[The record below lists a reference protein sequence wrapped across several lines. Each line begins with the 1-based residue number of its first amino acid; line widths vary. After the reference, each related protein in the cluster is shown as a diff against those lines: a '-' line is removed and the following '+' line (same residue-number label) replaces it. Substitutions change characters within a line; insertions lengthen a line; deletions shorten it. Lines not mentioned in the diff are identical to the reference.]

1 MSYDEQDQTA
11 EVIEDYQ
18 SALDGLTMNSRFE
31 ITNLTQIAR
40 DLTNYAFPIAE
51 TLEQHIKKVPP
62 QRKLPAMYVLDS
74 IVKNIGTPYT
84 LFFGKNLYSTFMDS
98 YASVNDGTR
107 KKMEEMLKTWKEPVP
122 GSIDKNPVF
131 SPDVVR
137 PIENAL
143 IKARTSA
150 LQAHQEQMRTQH
162 QLFGRGGR
170 PVAAPHRNTP
180 TPPNA
185 RQQFNQP
192 QPPQIGINGHRP
204 ESAMGQPA
212 YPQLPPAHYHQGS
225 TPQPLMSTP
234 AAAPFQP
241 PPFGSYGAPAAQPG
255 ISIDSLINEIEQL
268 IVGARAELGR
278 SPFDASIQA
287 ELKALVDLQTVLKT
301 RGAMLS
307 QEQLV
312 PVKTQ
317 VANLA
322 VKYRASNA
330 QQTVTPTPPIHG
342 PPFHAPIQHQ
352 PHQIA
357 PVAPAPPASAPP
369 AAVSLDALLGK
380 GALAALL
387 SRRSATPQVP
397 TPQQQ
402 PATVAAL
409 RSPPSQKAE
418 LRKPTTPDPMALLGA
433 LRGFGLIPPTTQ
445 SGGTP
450 VSKPLAPPPH
460 PAAAAHEASLTTPT
474 PTPGGTPLPPNL
486 ASILAAARNLAASSV
501 PPPVIITSG
510 DISLTT
516 SSLKQFRPHL
526 VPTIYEALGPPCTQ
540 CGRRFKTDEEGRKK
554 KTAHMD
560 WHFRVHQRI
569 VEAEKRGQ
577 HRSWYVDQA
586 DWIKSRE
593 TIDDHQADAD
603 ADAAKNAAASS
614 TSKSSGPKIKYIPVP
629 EDGDNTNTVCPICQ
643 EKFVTKWLDEAQ
655 EWVWTDAMRV
665 GGRAFH
671 ASCYTDVS
679 KDGGNMPMYG
689 GGGVKATPDPVL
701 GKRKAEGEMG
711 NHRGGRFKMDA

>member
-51 TLEQHIKKVPP
+51 TLEQHIKRVPP

-98 YASVNDGTR
+98 YASVNDSTR
-107 KKMEEMLKTWKEPVP
+107 RKMEEMLKTWKEPVP

-131 SPDVVR
+131 PPDVVR

-150 LQAHQEQMRTQH
+150 LHAHQEQMRTQH

-170 PVAAPHRNTP
+170 PIAPHRNTP

-192 QPPQIGINGHRP
+192 PQPHAGVNGHRP
-204 ESAMGQPA
+204 ESALGQAA
-212 YPQLPPAHYHQGS
+212 YSQHPPAHFPGS
-225 TPQPLMSTP
+225 TPQPLMSAP

-241 PPFGSYGAPAAQPG
+241 PPFGSYAAPGAQPG

-268 IVGARAELGR
+268 VVAARTELGR
-278 SPFDASIQA
+278 SPYDTSIQT
-287 ELKALVDLQTVLKT
+287 ELKALLDLQTVLKT

-330 QQTVTPTPPIHG
+330 HQTVTPTPPIHG
-342 PPFHAPIQHQ
+342 TPFHAPMQHQ
-352 PHQIA
+352 QHPPQQIA
-357 PVAPAPPASAPP
+357 PVAPAPPAPAPP
-369 AAVSLDALLGK
+369 GSVSLDALLGK

-387 SRRSATPQVP
+387 NRRSATPQAP
-397 TPQQQ
+397 TPQPPPHPQTQ
-402 PATVAAL
+402 PANVAAL
-409 RSPPSQKAE
+409 RSPTPQRAEMQKPA
-418 LRKPTTPDPMALLGA
+418 TPDPMALLGA
-433 LRGFGLIPPTTQ
+433 LRGVGLIPPTPQ

-450 VSKPLAPPPH
+450 VSNPSGPPPQVAANAAPVTTPN
-460 PAAAAHEASLTTPT
+460 PAA
-474 PTPGGTPLPPNL
+474 GGMLPPNL
-486 ASILAAARNLAASSV
+486 ASILASARSLAASST
-501 PPPVIITSG
+501 PPPIVITSG

-526 VPTIYEALGPPCTQ
+526 IPTIYEALGPPCTQ
-540 CGRRFKTDEEGRKK
+540 CGRRFKKDEEGRKK

-569 VEAEKRGQ
+569 VEADKRGQ

-593 TIDDHQADAD
+593 AVDDNQADAD
-603 ADAAKNAAASS
+603 ADAANNAAASS
-614 TSKSSGPKIKYIPVP
+614 AANSSGPKAQYIPVP

-643 EKFVTKWLDEAQ
+643 EKFVTSWLSEAQ
-655 EWVWTDAMRV
+655 EWVWTDATRV
-665 GGRAFH
+665 GGRAYH
-671 ASCYTDVS
+671 ASCYAEVT
-679 KDGGNMPMYG
+679 KDGGN
-689 GGGVKATPDPVL
+689 TP
-701 GKRKAEGEMG
+701 KRKAEMG
-711 NHRGGRFKMDA
+711 SFPDGRPSKVPR

>member
-98 YASVNDGTR
+98 YASVNDSTR
-107 KKMEEMLKTWKEPVP
+107 RKMEEMLKTWKEPVP

-131 SPDVVR
+131 PPDVVR

-170 PVAAPHRNTP
+170 PVVAPHRNTP

-192 QPPQIGINGHRP
+192 QPPHAGINGHRP
-204 ESAMGQPA
+204 ESALGQPA
-212 YPQLPPAHYHQGS
+212 YPQHPPAQYPGS
-225 TPQPLMSTP
+225 TPQPHMSTP
-234 AAAPFQP
+234 AAVPFQP
-241 PPFGSYGAPAAQPG
+241 PPFGSYNAPAAQPG

-268 IVGARAELGR
+268 VVAARAELGR
-278 SPFDASIQA
+278 SPYDTSIQT
-287 ELKALVDLQTVLKT
+287 ELKALLDLQTVLKT

-330 QQTVTPTPPIHG
+330 HQTVTPTPPIHG
-342 PPFHAPIQHQ
+342 PPYHAPMQHPPQ
-352 PHQIA
+352 QIA

-369 AAVSLDALLGK
+369 APVSLDALLGK

-397 TPQQQ
+397 PPQPQ
-402 PATVAAL
+402 PSTVAAL
-409 RSPPSQKAE
+409 RSPTLPKAE
-418 LRKPTTPDPMALLGA
+418 PQKPATPDPMALLGA
-433 LRGFGLIPPTTQ
+433 LRGVGLIPPTPQ

-450 VSKPLAPPPH
+450 VSKPLGPLPPT
-460 PAAAAHEASLTTPT
+460 AAAANTASVTTPT
-474 PTPGGTPLPPNL
+474 PAAGGISLPPNL
-486 ASILAAARNLAASSV
+486 ASILASARNLAASSA
-501 PPPVIITSG
+501 PPPVVITSG

-593 TIDDHQADAD
+593 TVDDNQADAD
-603 ADAAKNAAASS
+603 ADAANNAAASS
-614 TSKSSGPKIKYIPVP
+614 AAKSSGPKIQYIPVP

-655 EWVWTDAMRV
+655 EWVWTDAARV
-665 GGRAFH
+665 GGRAYH
-671 ASCYTDVS
+671 ASCYAEVT
-679 KDGGNMPMYG
+679 KDGGNTPMYG
-689 GGGVKATPDPVL
+689 GGGAKSTPDHVL

-711 NHRGGRFKMDA
+711 NIRGGRLKMDT

>member
-98 YASVNDGTR
+98 YASVNDSTR
-107 KKMEEMLKTWKEPVP
+107 RKMEEMLKTWKEPVP

-131 SPDVVR
+131 PPDVVR
-137 PIENAL
+137 PIDNAL

-150 LQAHQEQMRTQH
+150 LQAQQEQMRTQH
-162 QLFGRGGR
+162 HLLGRGGR
-170 PVAAPHRNTP
+170 PVAPHRNTP

-185 RQQFNQP
+185 RQQFVQP
-192 QPPQIGINGHRP
+192 SQPHSGVNGPRP
-204 ESAMGQPA
+204 ESSLGQA
-212 YPQLPPAHYHQGS
+212 GYSHHPPAQFPGP
-225 TPQPLMSTP
+225 TPQPHMSTP
-234 AAAPFQP
+234 SATPFLP

-268 IVGARAELGR
+268 AVAARAELGR
-278 SPFDASIQA
+278 SPYDTSIQT
-287 ELKALVDLQTVLKT
+287 ELKALLDLQTVLKT

-330 QQTVTPTPPIHG
+330 HQTATPTPPMHG
-342 PPFHAPIQHQ
+342 APFHAPMRQQQQHPPQ
-352 PHQIA
+352 QLA
-357 PVAPAPPASAPP
+357 PVAPVPSASAPP
-369 AAVSLDALLGK
+369 GSVSLDALLGK

-387 SRRSATPQVP
+387 SRRSATPQAP
-397 TPQQQ
+397 TPQPPPHTQTQTQ
-402 PATVAAL
+402 PANMAAL
-409 RSPPSQKAE
+409 RSPPPQRAEMQKPA
-418 LRKPTTPDPMALLGA
+418 TADPMALLGA
-433 LRGFGLIPPTTQ
+433 LRGVGLLPPTPQ
-445 SGGTP
+445 AGGTP
-450 VSKPLAPPPH
+450 VSNPSGPPPQAPANKASVTTPA
-460 PAAAAHEASLTTPT
+460 PAA
-474 PTPGGTPLPPNL
+474 GGVPLPSNL
-486 ASILAAARNLAASSV
+486 ASILASARNLAASAT

-510 DISLTT
+510 NISLMT
-516 SSLKQFRPHL
+516 SSLKEFRPYL
-526 VPTIYEALGPPCTQ
+526 IPTIYDALGPPCTQ
-540 CGRRFKTDEEGRKK
+540 CGRRFKTGVEGRKR

-577 HRSWYVDQA
+577 HRSWYVDQE

-593 TIDDHQADAD
+593 AVDDNQADAD
-603 ADAAKNAAASS
+603 AEADAANNAAASAANS
-614 TSKSSGPKIKYIPVP
+614 LGPKIQYIPVP
-629 EDGDNTNTVCPICQ
+629 EDRDNNSTVCPICQ

-655 EWVWTDAMRV
+655 EWVWTDATRM
-665 GGRAFH
+665 GGRAYH
-671 ASCYTDVS
+671 ASCYMDVTG
-679 KDGGNMPMYG
+679 DGRS
-689 GGGVKATPDPVL
+689 TP
-701 GKRKAEGEMG
+701 KRKAETSSFLDGRPSKI
-711 NHRGGRFKMDA
+711 RG

>member
-98 YASVNDGTR
+98 YASVNDSTR
-107 KKMEEMLKTWKEPVP
+107 RKMEEMLKTWKEPVP

-131 SPDVVR
+131 PPDVVR

-150 LQAHQEQMRTQH
+150 LHAHQEQMRTQH

-170 PVAAPHRNTP
+170 PVAPHRNTP

-185 RQQFNQP
+185 RPQFNQP
-192 QPPQIGINGHRP
+192 QPPHTGINGHRP
-204 ESAMGQPA
+204 ESALGQQA
-212 YPQLPPAHYHQGS
+212 YPQHPPAQFPGS

-234 AAAPFQP
+234 AAAPFQA

-268 IVGARAELGR
+268 VVAARAELGR
-278 SPFDASIQA
+278 SPYDTSIQT
-287 ELKALVDLQTVLKT
+287 ELKALLDLQTVLKT

-330 QQTVTPTPPIHG
+330 HQTVTPTPPIHG
-342 PPFHAPIQHQ
+342 TPFHAPMQQQ
-352 PHQIA
+352 PPQQIA
-357 PVAPAPPASAPP
+357 PVAPAPHASAP
-369 AAVSLDALLGK
+369 AGSVSLDALLGK

-387 SRRSATPQVP
+387 SRRSATPQAP
-397 TPQQQ
+397 TPQPPQQ
-402 PATVAAL
+402 PQTQPANVAAL
-409 RSPPSQKAE
+409 RSPPPQRAEMQKPA
-418 LRKPTTPDPMALLGA
+418 TPDPMALLGA
-433 LRGFGLIPPTTQ
+433 LRGVGLIPTTPQ
-445 SGGTP
+445 SGATP
-450 VSKPLAPPPH
+450 VSNPSGPPPQAAANLAPVTTPN
-460 PAAAAHEASLTTPT
+460 PAA
-474 PTPGGTPLPPNL
+474 GGMLPSNL
-486 ASILAAARNLAASSV
+486 ASILASARSLAATST
-501 PPPVIITSG
+501 PAPVIMSG

-526 VPTIYEALGPPCTQ
+526 IPTIYEALGPPCTQ
-540 CGRRFKTDEEGRKK
+540 CGRRFKKDEEGRKK

-593 TIDDHQADAD
+593 AVDDNQADAD
-603 ADAAKNAAASS
+603 ADAANNAAASS
-614 TSKSSGPKIKYIPVP
+614 AAKSSGPKIQYIPVP

-655 EWVWTDAMRV
+655 EWVWTDATRV
-665 GGRAFH
+665 GGRAYH
-671 ASCYTDVS
+671 ASCYAEVT
-679 KDGGNMPMYG
+679 KDG
-689 GGGVKATPDPVL
+689 GGGVTSTPDPVL

-711 NHRGGRFKMDA
+711 NLRAGRLKMDA